1 MRLETTSTSIRLV
14 EALPDGMWAV
24 RWDIKP
30 LDDGV
35 GLSYEEEQYA
45 YVPSIEDIQRSITE
59 WYNKQTESLIR
70 YGFVWNGRKVYLSEE
85 NKFNFKAII
94 DECARVET
102 SIALW
107 DKEHPDLAGA
117 DTVYSERT
125 EANGEVVT
133 FGEPTGRPQS
143 LLPVTLKLG
152 ETNSP
157 ENFYVFKTLTELQNF
172 FNAGVHHLIDA
183 YGAGWMQIA
192 NFDFEPYEE
201 VLEKLMKK

>member
-1 MRLETTSTSIRLV
+1 MRLETTSTSIKLI
-14 EALPDGMWAV
+14 EALPDGMWAM

-30 LDDGV
+30 LDGTI

-45 YVPSIEDIQRSITE
+45 YIPSIDDIRRSITE

-70 YGFVWNGRKVYLSEE
+70 YGFVWNGRKVYLSDE

-107 DKEHPDLAGA
+107 DKDHPDLVGV
-117 DTVYSERT
+117 DTIYDERT
-125 EANGEVVT
+125 ETNGEVVT

-157 ENFYVFKTLTELQNF
+157 ENFYMFFTLAELQDF
-172 FNAGVHHLIDA
+172 FNAGVHHLINA
-183 YGAGWMQIA
+183 YGEGWSQIA
-192 NFDFEPYEE
+192 TFDYTPYVEALANLNKE
-201 VLEKLMKK
+201 